1 MIRLER
7 IERQLVDC
15 VFHDMFTPI
24 KLEFL
29 DQMIERIF
37 AQHAQAPD
45 EVVRLPQSELAR
57 RNR

>member
-1 MIRLER
+1 M
-7 IERQLVDC
+7 DC